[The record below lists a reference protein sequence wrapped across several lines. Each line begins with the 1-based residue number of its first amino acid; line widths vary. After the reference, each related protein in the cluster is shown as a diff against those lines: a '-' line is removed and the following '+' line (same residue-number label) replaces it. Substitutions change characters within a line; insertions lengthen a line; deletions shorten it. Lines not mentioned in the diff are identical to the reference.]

1 MKKITVFVLTAII
14 GLTLL
19 ISYGFE
25 KKYIEIAENT
35 YIQTNNEDDG
45 GFRG

>member
-1 MKKITVFVLTAII
+1 MKKITMLVLTAII
-14 GLTLL
+14 GMTLL

-25 KKYIEIAENT
+25 KKYIEVVEDT